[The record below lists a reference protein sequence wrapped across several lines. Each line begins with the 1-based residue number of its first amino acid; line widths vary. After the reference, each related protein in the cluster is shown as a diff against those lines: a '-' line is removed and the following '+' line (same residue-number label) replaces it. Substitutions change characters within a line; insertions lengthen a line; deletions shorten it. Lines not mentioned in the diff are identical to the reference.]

1 MSEQQYTASAITI
14 LEGLEPVRKRPGMY
28 IGGVGKEG
36 LHHLIW
42 EVLDNA
48 VDEAINGFA
57 SSIHVTLEADGKTVS
72 VEDNGRGIPVE
83 SIPQTNKVEV
93 HSRSFYPAT
102 CGWKIRTR
110 RISYSWWSSW
120 EWVRAL

>member
-1 MSEQQYTASAITI
+1 MSTNYTASDITI
-14 LEGLEPVRKRPGMY
+14 LEGLDPVRKRPGMY

-48 VDEAINGFA
+48 VDEAINGHA
-57 SSIHVTLEADGKTVS
+57 SVINVTLDVDGRGVS

-83 SIPQTNKVEV
+83 THPTDLRNAAR
-93 HSRSFYPAT
+93 SR
-102 CGWKIRTR
+102 
-110 RISYSWWSSW
+110 
-120 EWVRAL
+120 